1 MPATDATKVVKESNI
16 MIARYVFSIVVGMVV
31 TFTLIFVMHLL
42 IEYGESAM
50 SKTRDRHMLEFV
62 RVKRNENLNIED
74 QTPEKPPKPPEVPPE
89 IPPQDMDTVDPDA
102 PTVNIPPP
110 SVNNTV
116 DLGGP
121 GGMNVAEG
129 DYLPIVRVAPVYPA
143 RALSRGIEGYVDMG
157 FTVTL
162 TGTVRDPYV
171 IHSTS
176 SLFERAATRA
186 VLKFKYKPRVVDG
199 IPVDVPDVK
208 TRITFK
214 IED

>member
-1 MPATDATKVVKESNI
+1 ML
-16 MIARYVFSIVVGMVV
+16 ARYTVSIVVGVIV

-42 IEYGESAM
+42 IKYGESAM
-50 SKTRDRHMLEFV
+50 SKQRERHQLEFV
-62 RVKRNENLNIED
+62 RVKRNENLNVEE

-89 IPPQDMDTVDPDA
+89 VPPQDMDTVDPNA
-102 PTVNIPPP
+102 PSVNIPPP
-110 SVNNTV
+110 TVSNNV
-116 DLGGP
+116 DIGGP

-157 FTVTL
+157 FTVTT

-171 IHSTS
+171 IFSTS
-176 SLFERAATRA
+176 SLFERAAERA

-199 IPVDVPDVK
+199 VPVDVPDVK
-208 TRITFK
+208 TRITFL
-214 IED
+214 IEE